1 MASPGEPEVRSIVP
15 TQPIIW
21 AKIMVT
27 KEKHYLRN
35 LLSSCFCFYY
45 VLGEVRS
52 LGTLQFLISE
62 SNKNKKKVCVF
73 LVFHSNN
80 LPHSVS
86 NLGFFGTVTGTKI
99 TVSSS
104 ETHPWQGHGKGRQ
117 CSSHAA
123 LLMQGWVSYINNM
136 RACCFL
142 FPPGNFSQVFK
153 PNNRHRHRSLQ
164 IHTHTKTQLV
174 YLFSISVQITLR
186 YFNNLHE

>member
-1 MASPGEPEVRSIVP
+1 MVFKQRHIRSQVWFLSLI
-15 TQPIIW
+15 
-21 AKIMVT
+21 T
-27 KEKHYLRN
+27 KTKKRN
-35 LLSSCFCFYY
+35 VFFEFC
-45 VLGEVRS
+45 V
-52 LGTLQFLISE
+52 
-62 SNKNKKKVCVF
+62 
-73 LVFHSNN
+73 HSNN

-104 ETHPWQGHGKGRQ
+104 ESHPWQGHGMGRQ